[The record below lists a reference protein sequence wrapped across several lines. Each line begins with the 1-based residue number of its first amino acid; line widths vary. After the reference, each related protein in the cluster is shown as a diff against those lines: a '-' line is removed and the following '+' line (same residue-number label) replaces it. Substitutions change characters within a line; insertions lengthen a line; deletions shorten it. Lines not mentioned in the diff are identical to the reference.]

1 MRTPF
6 AVIAVLLVAL
16 LALAALTEGGGEQE
30 EAAAPGTA
38 PVRVIAGRVE
48 ALRDLRFERMPRPVR
63 VDAAQARR
71 EGLAELDRTYPEERR
86 RADEEVLKLLGLIEP
101 DADLRELAA
110 TLYGEGV
117 AGYYDP
123 RTERMRVV
131 AGAATGT
138 RVLAEMTLAHELTH
152 ALEDQ
157 VYGLGVEDLSG
168 SDDQVLARLA
178 LIEGTAS
185 ALMYRYAERHFTAEE
200 TLGGVL
206 ASAFADTAQLPPF
219 LQSQTVFPYL
229 EGEAFVSALLDR
241 AGSRWDLVDLAYR
254 ARPPSSTEQVLHPDA
269 YLGVDEPA
277 PVRLRVGAVLG
288 DGWTRAAAGTWG
300 ELSTR
305 ELLAT
310 AGGGGSADAAAG
322 WGGDRYELW
331 RARPFVGESCPSP
344 CTDADILVMR
354 WRWDTPRD
362 EREFARKLSAF
373 AGAELDGRPFAVVRR
388 GGTVT
393 LVIGPS
399 QSLAERVARAG

>member
-6 AVIAVLLVAL
+6 GVILVLLVAL
-16 LALAALTEGGGEQE
+16 LALAAVTERGGEQE
-30 EAAAPGTA
+30 TAGPATA
-38 PVRVIAGRVE
+38 PVPVIASRVE
-48 ALRDLRFERMPRPVR
+48 ALRDLRFERTPRPVR
-63 VDAAQARR
+63 VQAAQARR
-71 EGLAELDRTYPEERR
+71 EGLAELDRTYPEARR
-86 RADEEVLKLLGLIEP
+86 RADEEILKLLGLIDP

-123 RTERMRVV
+123 RTERLRVV
-131 AGAATGT
+131 TGAATGT

-157 VYGLGVEDLSG
+157 VYGLGLEDMSG
-168 SDDQVLARLA
+168 SDDRLLARLA

-206 ASAFADTAQLPPF
+206 ASAFADTAELPPF
-219 LQSQTVFPYL
+219 LQSQTVFPYVQ
-229 EGEAFVSALLDR
+229 GEVFVSALLER
-241 AGSRWDLVDLAYR
+241 AGGRWDLVDLAYR
-254 ARPPSSTEQVLHPDA
+254 ARPPSSTEQILHPEA
-269 YLGVDEPA
+269 YLDVEEPA
-277 PVRLRVGAVLG
+277 RVPLRVGAVLG
-288 DGWTRAAAGTWG
+288 DGWSRAAAGTWG

-310 AGGGGSADAAAG
+310 AGGGGSGDAAAG

-331 RARPFVGESCPSP
+331 RARPIVGESCPSP
-344 CTDADILVMR
+344 CTEADVLVMR

-373 AGAELDGRPFAVVRR
+373 AAAELDGPFAVVRR

-393 LVIGPS
+393 LAIGPS
-399 QSLAERVARAG
+399 ASLAERVARAA